1 MHIVPSYVLDI
12 QSKPQQ
18 KQMAPREQEPSLF
31 IALFP
36 PFIDIFLGYGN
47 NDVTFAK
54 E

>member
-1 MHIVPSYVLDI
+1 MHIASSYVLDI
-12 QSKPQQ
+12 QSNPQQ
-18 KQMAPREQEPSLF
+18 KQMASRKQELSLF